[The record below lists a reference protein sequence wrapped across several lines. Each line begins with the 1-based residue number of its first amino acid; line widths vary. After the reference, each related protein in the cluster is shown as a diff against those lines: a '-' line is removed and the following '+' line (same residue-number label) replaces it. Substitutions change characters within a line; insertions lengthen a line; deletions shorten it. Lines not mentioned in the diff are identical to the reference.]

1 MKRRLIAFTGV
12 GRVELEEQELRAPGE
27 HELLVRN
34 EVSAISAGTERACLL
49 DLPNLADAKPG
60 QFPKYL
66 GYSGVGV
73 VVDKGRAVTGFAPG
87 DRVLTH
93 WGSVHADHNYITQ
106 DQAVRIDDPALRAD
120 HAVFAVIAGFSLN
133 AIRKTRFEIGES
145 AAVVGMGI
153 LGSFALAL
161 LRSAGAVPLIATDLS
176 PCRRELALALG
187 AHQALDPADPACG
200 ARIREVSSGGVK
212 VVIEV
217 TGQAVALKQCLGFT
231 ARGGRVALLGC
242 TRVSDVA
249 IDFYQDVHRPGIE
262 IVGAHT
268 DARAARESRPHAW
281 TWQDDARA
289 LLALMG
295 DGRLAVARILS
306 ASFSPQDAPRVYRQ
320 LVDDPDFPVGAVFDW
335 GK

>member
-1 MKRRLIAFTGV
+1 MKRHIIAFTGV
-12 GRVELEEQELRAPGE
+12 RRVEMLEEDLRAPGE

-73 VVDKGRAVTGFAPG
+73 VVDKGRSVAGFALG

-93 WGSVHADHNYITQ
+93 WGSVHADHNHIAQ
-106 DQAVRIDDPALRAD
+106 DQAVRIDDPALRSE

-176 PCRRELALALG
+176 PRRRELALALG
-187 AHQALDPADPACG
+187 AHHAVDPADPACS
-200 ARIREVSSGGVK
+200 ARIREVTQGGAK

-242 TRVSDVA
+242 TRVADAA
-249 IDFYQDVHRPGIE
+249 IDFYQEVHRPGVE

-268 DARAARESRPHAW
+268 DARPALESRPHAW
-281 TWQDDARA
+281 TWKDDARA

-306 ASFSPQDAPRVYRQ
+306 ASFKPGDAAEVYRQ
-320 LVDDPDFPVGAVFDW
+320 LADDPDFPVGAVFDW
-335 GK
+335 RM

>member
-1 MKRRLIAFTGV
+1 MKRTLIAFTGV
-12 GRVELEEQELRAPGE
+12 GRVELEQQDLRAPGE

-60 QFPKYL
+60 QFPKHL

-73 VVDKGRAVTGFAPG
+73 VVDKGRSVAGFALG

-93 WGSVHADHNYITQ
+93 WGSVHADHNYIAQ
-106 DQAVRIDDPALRAD
+106 DQAVRIDDPALRSD

-133 AIRKTRFEIGES
+133 AMRKTRFEIGES

-176 PCRRELALALG
+176 PRRRELALALG
-187 AHQALDPADPACG
+187 AHHAVDPADPACS
-200 ARIREVSSGGVK
+200 ARIREVTQGGAK

-249 IDFYQDVHRPGIE
+249 IDFYQEVHRPGIE

-295 DGRLAVARILS
+295 DGRLAVGHILS
-306 ASFSPQDAPRVYRQ
+306 ASFAPRDAATVYRR

-335 GK
+335 RT